1 MLVEFTQ
8 CYRSLS
14 LLSDLFFMLNPA
26 VSFVG
31 GKRSQLEA
39 KRPFGSCF
47 VGCYSRFVD
56 KKVTAASNKVVV
68 SFFLIYLLRF
78 HASERGEESLQREIV

>member
-1 MLVEFTQ
+1 
-8 CYRSLS
+8 
-14 LLSDLFFMLNPA
+14 MLNPA

-39 KRPFGSCF
+39 KRPFGRCF
-47 VGCYSRFVD
+47 VGCCSRFVD

-68 SFFLIYLLRF
+68 SFFFNIF
-78 HASERGEESLQREIV
+78 ASFFMHLNGVKKACRGRLCNGLMM